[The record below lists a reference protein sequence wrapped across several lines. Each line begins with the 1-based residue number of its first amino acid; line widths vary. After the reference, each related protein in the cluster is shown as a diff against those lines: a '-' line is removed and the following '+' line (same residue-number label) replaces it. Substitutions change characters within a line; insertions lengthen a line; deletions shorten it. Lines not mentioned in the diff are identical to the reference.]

1 MRMKEREKIR
11 NHNRRGFTLAET
23 LLALLIL
30 MMVSTIVATG
40 IPVAKNAYEK
50 VVIASNAEVLLS
62 TAVSTLRNE
71 LGTAKDVNIPGT
83 PDADAVVSGSAI
95 TYYNPVRGS
104 RSKIY
109 KADGTTDKDADG
121 ARIPAGTIM
130 FSRYYDDT
138 GIYPAGYNGKS
149 VRLISKQAATERL
162 YVTFENAEYN
172 KTTGVVTFKNVS
184 VSRQGGGTGL
194 AVREEVPIRL
204 ISYEAGN

>member
-71 LGTAKDVNIPGT
+71 LGTAKDVNISG
-83 PDADAVVSGSAI
+83 SGSAI
-95 TYYNPVRGS
+95 TYYNAVRES

-109 KADGTTDKDADG
+109 KADGAADKDADG
-121 ARIPAGTIM
+121 AVIPAGTIM

-138 GIYPAGYNGKS
+138 GIYPSGYNGKA
-149 VRLISKQAATERL
+149 VRLISKQAATERM
-162 YVTFENAEYN
+162 YVTFGSVEFDI
-172 KTTGVVTFKNVS
+172 TTGVVTFKNVS

-194 AVREEVPIRL
+194 TVREEVPIRL